1 MLLWVSA
8 RGYFSVYRLV
18 RMLKSEEKTII
29 LTPYFIFS
37 IRGTTRTLKA
47 ALIIRQLGA
56 RRNFFQDVISNQ
68 TVVCSIIEIQCNGT
82 MQQKVPLRKFATCAK
97 MIVKTT
103 LPCRRV
109 KNGFQFIQ

>member
-1 MLLWVSA
+1 MLTWVSA
-8 RGYFSVYRLV
+8 HGYFSVYRLV

-68 TVVCSIIEIQCNGT
+68 TVVCSIIEIQCN
-82 MQQKVPLRKFATCAK
+82 RKFQSEEIRYLCK
-97 MIVKTT
+97 DDCENHFT
-103 LPCRRV
+103 LQTGKKRV
-109 KNGFQFIQ
+109 SIYTMRER

>member
-1 MLLWVSA
+1 MLVGTFPFIVW
-8 RGYFSVYRLV
+8 V

-47 ALIIRQLGA
+47 ALTIRQLGA
-56 RRNFFQDVISNQ
+56 RRIFFQDVISNQ

-82 MQQKVPLRKFATCAK
+82 MQQEVPVRGNP
-97 MIVKTT
+97 
-103 LPCRRV
+103 LPVQR
-109 KNGFQFIQ
+109 